1 MTVGKFRRDR
11 LKMNNELQ
19 VPTTIFDEMVSFRR
33 DLHAHPELSWK
44 ERRTTDKI
52 CGFLKERGIVYDREL
67 APTGVVATLPGRD
80 TSKGVIALRADIDAL
95 PIHEETGLPFA
106 SSNEGVMHAC
116 GHDGHTSGLLGAAI
130 LLNEESELPVPVKLI
145 FQPAEETGDGAKA
158 LIAAGVLDDVAMI
171 FGGHIDRGY
180 RLGCI
185 IVTKGPVNASS
196 DRFVITVNGKGG
208 HAGRPHEAIDAVVV
222 GSLLVM
228 ALQTIVSREINP
240 AHPSVVTVGSFEAG
254 RASNVIAETAR
265 LKGTIRAQ
273 EPTVRIEL
281 ERAIRRV
288 ATAFGGLHDARI
300 DVEIIAGT
308 PAVVNRGKAT
318 SIARQVA
325 QQLVG
330 DENVYPLDHANM
342 GAEDFGWYAEERPSC
357 YVRFGTTS
365 PDREFFPAHSSRFD
379 FDERLLA
386 VSASYFHQVA
396 ISAGHQLLDGS
407 Q

>member
-1 MTVGKFRRDR
+1 
-11 LKMNNELQ
+11 
-19 VPTTIFDEMVSFRR
+19 
-33 DLHAHPELSWK
+33 
-44 ERRTTDKI
+44 
-52 CGFLKERGIVYDREL
+52 
-67 APTGVVATLPGRD
+67 
-80 TSKGVIALRADIDAL
+80 
-95 PIHEETGLPFA
+95 
-106 SSNEGVMHAC
+106 MHAC

-180 RLGCI
+180 RLGSI
-185 IVTKGPVNASS
+185 IVTEGPVNASS

-300 DVEIIAGT
+300 DVEIIPGT

-325 QQLVG
+325 EQLVG

-365 PDREFFPAHSSRFD
+365 PNREFFPAHSSRFD

>member
-1 MTVGKFRRDR
+1 M
-11 LKMNNELQ
+11 
-19 VPTTIFDEMVSFRR
+19 
-33 DLHAHPELSWK
+33 
-44 ERRTTDKI
+44 
-52 CGFLKERGIVYDREL
+52 
-67 APTGVVATLPGRD
+67 
-80 TSKGVIALRADIDAL
+80 
-95 PIHEETGLPFA
+95 
-106 SSNEGVMHAC
+106 
-116 GHDGHTSGLLGAAI
+116 
-130 LLNEESELPVPVKLI
+130 
-145 FQPAEETGDGAKA
+145 
-158 LIAAGVLDDVAMI
+158 
-171 FGGHIDRGY
+171 
-180 RLGCI
+180 
-185 IVTKGPVNASS
+185 NASS